1 MEHVGSFVQT
11 DRMYAVVGRLWRSAT
26 LEVLEPR
33 QMTLSTLIRQCAC
46 EYERFQRSGTQDT
59 RYAYEI
65 FRRALVERDDDAW
78 SFLYQQYHRLVER
91 WVRRCSAFETSGE
104 TSDYFVTA
112 AFARFWQAIPAG
124 RFGEFPTVAA
134 LLHYLQC
141 CAASVVIDSVR
152 RHQRDATLD
161 DSTAA
166 QTTRSTH
173 TSPPAPEEQ
182 ALDNVAR
189 AEFWSL
195 IESRLRSEAERVV
208 LHSSFVLGKKP
219 GDICSDRPDLFRTV
233 GEVYALKRNLL
244 ERLGRDVELRRLVGF

>member
-11 DRMYAVVGRLWRSAT
+11 DRMYPVVGRLRRSAT
-26 LEVLEPR
+26 VEVLEPR
-33 QMTLSTLIRQCAC
+33 QMTLSRLIRQCAC

-91 WVRRCSAFETSGE
+91 WVRRCSAFETSRE

-152 RHQRDATLD
+152 RHQHNATLD
-161 DSTAA
+161 DSTTQA
-166 QTTRSTH
+166 TRSARN
-173 TSPPAPEEQ
+173 SQPAPEEQ

-208 LHSSFVLGKKP
+208 LHRSFVLGMKP
-219 GDICSDRPDLFRTV
+219 GDIYSGRPDLFRTV

-244 ERLGRDVELRRLVGF
+244 ERLGRDVELRRLVGL